1 MAHRGARHDEAEGV
15 DRIARVRHEDDV
27 ARRGDRLREI
37 GQPLLRAEG
46 DDDLALRIELDAEAA
61 RVIAGAGAA
70 QPGDAAR
77 HRISVG
83 LRVLHRLDE
92 LGDDVRRGRAVRIA
106 HAEIDHVS
114 PGGARLRLQRIDF
127 AEDVGRKALDAIELF
142 GHGSSAADGRP
153 LVIPEPLFCECYPMD
168 FPEQER
174 VFFEAVGRAFGVWQ
188 HVEMQLFRVY
198 ARLIRPENAEV
209 ASAAFYSVVNFN
221 TRLGMTNAAAHV
233 ALAGNAALSVWNA
246 LHNRAGRQAKRRNEL
261 AHFAVVY
268 GVNPP
273 TSSEFGPF
281 LQPSIFDVTER
292 ETARQK
298 RIDASRIKDAGNS
311 FTRLAEDLTAFAD
324 GLPELGSSLGRLI

>member
-1 MAHRGARHDEAEGV
+1 
-15 DRIARVRHEDDV
+15 
-27 ARRGDRLREI
+27 
-37 GQPLLRAEG
+37 
-46 DDDLALRIELDAEAA
+46 
-61 RVIAGAGAA
+61 
-70 QPGDAAR
+70 
-77 HRISVG
+77 
-83 LRVLHRLDE
+83 
-92 LGDDVRRGRAVRIA
+92 
-106 HAEIDHVS
+106 
-114 PGGARLRLQRIDF
+114 
-127 AEDVGRKALDAIELF
+127 
-142 GHGSSAADGRP
+142 
-153 LVIPEPLFCECYPMD
+153 MD

-174 VFFEAVGRAFGVWQ
+174 AFFEAVGRAFGVWQ

-233 ALAGNAALSVWNA
+233 ALAGNAALSVWSA

-273 TSSEFGPF
+273 TSAEFGPF

-298 RIDASRIKDAGNS
+298 RIDATRIKDAGNS

-324 GLPELGSSLGRLI
+324 GLPELGSSLGKLI